1 MPLKKLTVS
10 GAAPEVGEARAMMFT
25 GSVVVLVS
33 APDVPVIVTVAAPT
47 VAVALAVSV
56 TVLLEVVG
64 LAPKLTV
71 TSLGP
76 DADKLTLPVNPP
88 EGVTVIV
95 LLPLLPWAK
104 LKLAGEAESVKFPIG
119 AGGGKTQPLAA
130 LENPNWI
137 VYAVP
142 LAVYEPCWPL
152 QMSPISP

>member
-1 MPLKKLTVS
+1 MLS
-10 GAAPEVGEARAMMFT
+10 
-25 GSVVVLVS
+25 GSVVVFVS

-64 LAPKLTV
+64 LAPKLAV
-71 TSLGP
+71 MSLGNP

-104 LKLAGEAESVKFPIG
+104 LKLAGEAESVKFPIKG
-119 AGGGKTQPLAA
+119 AGGGKTQPSAA
-130 LENPNWI
+130 LENSNWI
-137 VYAVP
+137 VYVVP
-142 LAVYEPCWPL
+142 LAVYEPDRGA

>member
-1 MPLKKLTVS
+1 MK
-10 GAAPEVGEARAMMFT
+10 GMMFS
-25 GSVVVLVS
+25 GSVVVFVS
-33 APDVPVIVTVAAPT
+33 APDVPVIVTVAVPT

-64 LAPKLTV
+64 LAPKLAV
-71 TSLGP
+71 MSLGNP

-95 LLPLLPWAK
+95 LLPLSPWVT
-104 LKLAGEAESVKFPIG
+104 LKLAGEAESVKFPSG
-119 AGGGKTQPLAA
+119 AAGGKTQPLAA
-130 LENPNWI
+130 LENSNWI